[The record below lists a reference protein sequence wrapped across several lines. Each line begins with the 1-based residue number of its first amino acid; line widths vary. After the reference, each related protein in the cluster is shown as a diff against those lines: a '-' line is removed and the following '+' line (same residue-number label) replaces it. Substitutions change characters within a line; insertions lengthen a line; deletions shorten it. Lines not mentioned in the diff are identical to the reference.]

1 MNDSMRIY
9 EATRKVP
16 AEAKKPIPA
25 GRLKG
30 YTNINPMWRIKT
42 MTEQFGIC
50 GIGWKV
56 ELTKQWLEPYSTGET
71 AAFCNI
77 NLYIKVVGEW
87 SEAIPGTGGAM
98 YVVKERNGMYVD
110 DEAFKKAETDAISV
124 ACKMLGIG
132 ADVYWGEDRTK
143 YDYVP
148 EEPKREQKPSD
159 PARGELLALIK
170 QAYPDEKRLELACQ
184 KKFNKRFGQLTTDEM
199 HEVLALIEVSKGEA
213 KGISGSGA
221 D

>member
-1 MNDSMRIY
+1 MSMMIY

-50 GIGWKV
+50 GIGWRV
-56 ELTKQWLEPYSTGET
+56 EITKQWLEPSESGEVS
-71 AAFCNI
+71 AFCNI
-77 NLYIKVVGEW
+77 NLYIKVDGEW
-87 SEAIPGTGGAM
+87 SEAIPGTGGAK
-98 YVVKERNGMYVD
+98 YVVQEKSGKYVD

-132 ADVYWGEDRTK
+132 ADVYWAEDRTK
-143 YDYVP
+143 YDTP
-148 EEPKREQKPSD
+148 EEPQRIERQDD
-159 PARGELLALIK
+159 PQRGELLILIK
-170 QAYPDEKRLELACQ
+170 RACPNEKKLESACM
-184 KKFNKRFGQLTTDEM
+184 KKFGKKLGQLTTDEL
-199 HEVLALIEVSKGEA
+199 HEVLALIEVKKDEA
-213 KGISGSGA
+213 KSNSANGA
-221 D
+221 A

>member
-1 MNDSMRIY
+1 MSMMIY

-50 GIGWKV
+50 GIGWRV
-56 ELTKQWLEPYSTGET
+56 EITKQWLEPSESGEVS
-71 AAFCNI
+71 AFCNI
-77 NLYIKVVGEW
+77 NLYIKVDGEW
-87 SEAIPGTGGAM
+87 SEAIPGTGGAK
-98 YVVKERNGMYVD
+98 YVVQEKSGKYVD

-132 ADVYWGEDRTK
+132 ADVYWAEDRTK
-143 YDYVP
+143 YDTP
-148 EEPKREQKPSD
+148 EEPQRIERQDD
-159 PARGELLALIK
+159 PQRGELLILV
-170 QAYPDEKRLELACQ
+170 KRACPNERKLESACM
-184 KKFNKRFGQLTTDEM
+184 KKFGKKLGQLTTDEL
-199 HEVLALIEVSKGEA
+199 HEVLALIEVKKDEA
-213 KGISGSGA
+213 KSNSASGA
-221 D
+221 A

>member
-50 GIGWKV
+50 GIGWRV
-56 ELTKQWLEPYSTGET
+56 EIKKQWLEPSESGEVS
-71 AAFCNI
+71 AFCNI
-77 NLYIKVVGEW
+77 NLYIKVDGEW
-87 SEAIPGTGGAM
+87 SEAIPGTGGAK
-98 YVVKERNGMYVD
+98 YVVQEKSGKYVD

-132 ADVYWGEDRTK
+132 ADVYWAEDRTK
-143 YDYVP
+143 YDTP
-148 EEPKREQKPSD
+148 EEPQRIERQDD
-159 PARGELLALIK
+159 PQRGELLILV
-170 QAYPDEKRLELACQ
+170 KRACQ
-184 KKFNKRFGQLTTDEM
+184 NERKLESACMKKFGKKLGQLTTDEL
-199 HEVLALIEVSKGEA
+199 HEVLALIEVKKDEA
-213 KGISGSGA
+213 KSNSANGA
-221 D
+221 A

>member
-1 MNDSMRIY
+1 MNMKIY

-50 GIGWKV
+50 GIGWRV
-56 ELTKQWLEPYSTGET
+56 EITKQWLEPSESGEVS
-71 AAFCNI
+71 AFCNI
-77 NLYIKVVGEW
+77 NLFIKADGEW
-87 SEAIPGTGGAM
+87 SEAIPGTGGAK
-98 YVVKERNGMYVD
+98 YVVQEKNGKYVD

-132 ADVYWGEDRTK
+132 ADVYWAEDQTK
-143 YDYVP
+143 YDTP
-148 EEPKREQKPSD
+148 EEPPRIERQDD
-159 PARGELLALIK
+159 PQRGELLILV
-170 QAYPDEKRLELACQ
+170 KRACPNESKLESACM
-184 KKFNKRFGQLTTDEM
+184 KKFGKKLGQLTTDEL
-199 HEVLALIEVSKGEA
+199 HEVLALIEVKKDEA
-213 KGISGSGA
+213 KSNSANGA
-221 D
+221 A

>member
-1 MNDSMRIY
+1 MNDNMRIY
-9 EATRKVP
+9 ESTRSVP
-16 AEAKKPIPA
+16 AEAKKPIPG

-56 ELTKQWLEPYSTGET
+56 ELTKQWLEPYATGET
-71 AAFCNI
+71 AAFCNV
-77 NLYIKVVGEW
+77 NLFIKVDGEW
-87 SEAIPGTGGAM
+87 SEPIPGTGGAM
-98 YVVKERNGMYVD
+98 YVVKEKSGMYVD

-132 ADVYWGEDRTK
+132 ADVYWSEDRTK
-143 YDYVP
+143 YDIP
-148 EEPKREQKPSD
+148 EEPKREQKPSYQD
-159 PARGELLALIK
+159 RGKLLNLIK
-170 QAYPDEKRLELACQ
+170 KACPNEQKLEEACW
-184 KKFNKRFGQLTTDEM
+184 KKFGKPFGELTTDEM
-199 HEVLALIEVSKGEA
+199 HEVLALIEVKKDEA
-213 KGISGSGA
+213 KGRISSGA

>member
-50 GIGWKV
+50 GIGWRV
-56 ELTKQWLEPYSTGET
+56 EIKKQWLEPSESGEVS
-71 AAFCNI
+71 AFCNI
-77 NLYIKVVGEW
+77 NLYIKVDGEW
-87 SEAIPGTGGAM
+87 SEAIPGTGGAK
-98 YVVKERNGMYVD
+98 YVVQEKSGKYVD

-132 ADVYWGEDRTK
+132 ADVYWAEDRTK
-143 YDYVP
+143 YDTP
-148 EEPKREQKPSD
+148 EEPQRIERQDD
-159 PARGELLALIK
+159 PQRGELLILV
-170 QAYPDEKRLELACQ
+170 KRTCQNERKLESACM
-184 KKFNKRFGQLTTDEM
+184 KKFGKKLGQLTTDEL
-199 HEVLALIEVSKGEA
+199 HEVLALIEVKKDEA
-213 KGISGSGA
+213 KSNSANGA
-221 D
+221 A